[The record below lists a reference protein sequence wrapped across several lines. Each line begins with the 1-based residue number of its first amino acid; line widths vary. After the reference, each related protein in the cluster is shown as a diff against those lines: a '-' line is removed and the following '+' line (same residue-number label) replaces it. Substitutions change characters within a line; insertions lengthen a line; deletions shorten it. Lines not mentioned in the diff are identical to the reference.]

1 MLSNENIM
9 TEYDVSEI
17 KFPSLM
23 VSFLKR
29 KVTRH
34 AICDVLGMPMN
45 LRSRATVVPMCS
57 LHFGEHLSC
66 ACPEHNCDLYI
77 HNSLMLELLGEDSP

>member
-1 MLSNENIM
+1 MLSWLFSA
-9 TEYDVSEI
+9 V
-17 KFPSLM
+17 FQPPALM
-23 VSFLKR
+23 VALLPLKPP
-29 KVTRH
+29 TRH

-45 LRSRATVVPMCS
+45 LHSRATVVPMCS

>member
-1 MLSNENIM
+1 M

-29 KVTRH
+29 KVTLH
-34 AICDVLGMPMN
+34 AICEVLGMPMN
-45 LRSRATVVPMCS
+45 LRSRATVVPTCS

-66 ACPEHNCDLYI
+66 ARPEHNCDLYI
-77 HNSLMLELLGEDSP
+77 HNSLLLELLGEDSP